1 MTDEAT
7 QTARQQAATGPAVLR
22 RMNAAA
28 VLAALRAGGPQAAR
42 VADLAAATGLSRP
55 AVTRALA
62 ALSEAG
68 LVVTT
73 DAGEGSAA
81 GTAGKL
87 GRPAQHVRFRAEYGH
102 VVGVDVGPHKVL
114 AVLADLAG
122 RTLATSQLTVPAQ
135 VDGPRLFE
143 IVRAALTAVAERAA
157 TAPERLLAVSVGTP
171 GVVPPDSDT
180 VRVAPS
186 IPGWAGLPVVPR
198 LRDWLNCPV
207 TIDNDVDLAVLGEQ
221 WRGEA
226 AADRSLVF
234 VQWGERIGTGL
245 VLDGRPHR
253 GATGAA
259 GELGFVDLLTDPDA
273 VVDLPLAE
281 RLPDGLGPFEH
292 LAGAAAIRRLAR
304 AAGVPLGPDGDTA
317 PLFEAAARG
326 DAAALAVVD
335 RVAARFARGLAVLL
349 LLLDPD
355 RVVIGGGLSRAGE
368 TLLGPVRAHLHRHTL
383 VDTEVAASTL
393 GDRAVAV
400 GAVRRALD
408 LVEPRL
414 TAALG

>member
-1 MTDEAT
+1 MTDEA
-7 QTARQQAATGPAVLR
+7 TARQQAATGPAVLR
-22 RMNAAA
+22 RINAVA
-28 VLAALRAGGPQAAR
+28 VLDALRVGGPQAAR

-62 ALSEAG
+62 ALTESG
-68 LVVTT
+68 LVVST
-73 DAGEGSAA
+73 DADQSAGAA

-87 GRPAQHVRFRAEYGH
+87 GRPAQHVRFRAEFGH

-122 RTLATSQLTVPAQ
+122 RTLATCQLAVPAQ

-143 IVRAALTAVAERAA
+143 TVRTALTAVAGRAA

-171 GVVPPDSDT
+171 GVVPPGSDT

-221 WRGEA
+221 WRGGSA
-226 AADRSLVF
+226 AARSLVF

-259 GELGFVDLLTDPDA
+259 GELGFVDLLAEPDT
-273 VVDLPLAE
+273 VPDRPLTE

-304 AAGVPLGPDGDTA
+304 AAGAPLGPDGDTA
-317 PLFEAAARG
+317 PLFAAAAAG
-326 DAAALAVVD
+326 DAVALAVVD
-335 RVAARFARGLAVLL
+335 QVAARFARGLAVLL

-355 RVVIGGGLSRAGE
+355 KVVIGGGLSRAGR
-368 TLLGPVRAHLHRHTL
+368 TLLDPVRAHLRRHTL
-383 VDTEVAASTL
+383 ADTEITASAL
-393 GDRAVAV
+393 GDGAVAV

-408 LVEPRL
+408 LVEPQL